1 MQDQQTNF
9 RYENELRVALRQI
22 VCDRLGLI
30 PVIESA
36 HIPESDKMG
45 FSVILG
51 DTVGDLDEHNCAD
64 YGLSE
69 KDTIA
74 WINDGRPAGSQ
85 PSAPEPDFSEDPGAV
100 IPDRETDDDGAAD

>member
-1 MQDQQTNF
+1 MPDKQTNF
-9 RYENELRVALRQI
+9 RYENQLKAALKQI
-22 VCDRLGLI
+22 VRGRLGLI
-30 PVIESA
+30 TVIESA
-36 HIPESDKMG
+36 NIPESDKMG

-51 DTVGDLDEHNCAD
+51 DTVGDLNEHNCAD

-69 KDTIA
+69 KDTLA

-100 IPDRETDDDGAAD
+100 IPNDET

>member
-1 MQDQQTNF
+1 MALSDELAGF
-9 RYENELRVALRQI
+9 GYMNELKEALRKI
-22 VCDRLGLI
+22 VVERLAMDAVSKSLNI
-30 PVIESA
+30 PA
-36 HIPESDKMG
+36 SDKTA

-51 DTVGDLDEHNCAD
+51 DSLGDLNERNCSE

-74 WINDGRPAGSQ
+74 WMNDGRPAGSY

-100 IPDRETDDDGAAD
+100 IPTRNTDRSL